1 MSRLLDSLQHIT
13 PIAKILAALPSGRR
27 AAAFREA
34 LIFSPATTLDLAFNI
49 GPLRAEFANCWETES
64 GDPVPIGCLRQIFE
78 PPIRIDAVLLLGQ
91 LSACRDVN
99 EVAASVVSIIDYLRR
114 ECEPLRH
121 RQSQLFSTDSVQP
134 EKTDLDPA
142 RPEIVESL
150 TELIDTGIQFPTI
163 YADPPWQYSNKASN
177 GAVANHYPTMTV
189 DEICNEPV
197 GKIAQNNAH
206 LHLWTTNPFLREAF
220 QVLDAWGFTYKSCMV
235 WVKPEIGMGNYWRV
249 SHEYLMLG
257 VRGRLTF
264 QDRTLRSWLESSRTI
279 HSRKPAIVRSLIE
292 RASPGPYLE
301 LYGRT
306 ELPESQWTVYGNQ
319 VEKKW
324 F

>member
-1 MSRLLDSLQHIT
+1 MSRSLSPLKHIT
-13 PIAKILAALPSGRR
+13 LIAEILAALPGGRR
-27 AAAFREA
+27 AAALREA
-34 LIFSPATTLDLAFNI
+34 LSFSPANSLDLAFKV
-49 GPLRAEFANCWETES
+49 GPLRVAIADYWESES

-78 PPIRIDAVLLLGQ
+78 PPIRIEAVLLFGQ
-91 LSACRDVN
+91 LNGSRDVN
-99 EVAASVVSIIDYLRR
+99 EIAASVVSIIDYLCR

-121 RQSQLFSTDSVQP
+121 RQSQLFPDDSVEP
-134 EKTDLDPA
+134 TETIFGPA
-142 RPEIVESL
+142 RPEIVASL
-150 TELIDTGIQFPTI
+150 NELIDTGIQFPTI

-177 GAVANHYPTMTV
+177 GAAANHYPTMTV

-197 GKIAQNNAH
+197 GKIAEDNAH
-206 LHLWTTNPFLREAF
+206 LHLWTTNSFLCEAF

-249 SHEYLMLG
+249 SHEYLLLG

-264 QDRTLRSWLESSRTI
+264 QDRTLRSWLESSRSI

-306 ELPESQWTVYGNQ
+306 ELPDSFWTVYGNQ